1 MSWKED
7 LRASDLTAETF
18 TEIMAKAV
26 RERLD
31 ASAEV
36 AAPLALR
43 VSARG
48 TSARES
54 IAFQCNLR
62 GLWERGIEDRDF
74 ERRHRHCEEYLQGL
88 QEQIE
93 QPGESE
99 RPAGEPAPSA
109 LRPIL
114 QSRDFV
120 QQANRQYENAGV
132 EAHLCADPLAANL
145 RVVYVLDRPRSIS
158 FLSSQNLGLLDM
170 TEEEMAERA
179 HRNLREEFEEA
190 ELDVLTLENEGITT
204 YKLSAEDI
212 FASSLPLIPEVPRQF
227 AARVEEN
234 LLAVVPA
241 RDELFFAGTEH
252 PLDVRMLRMMGEKL
266 FEEERHPVSRSLIAW
281 LGGQWEAYE
290 EA

>member
-1 MSWKED
+1 MSWKEN
-7 LRASDLTAETF
+7 LRAPDLTAETF

-36 AAPLALR
+36 ASPLTLR
-43 VSARG
+43 VSAKG
-48 TSARES
+48 ESTKGS

-62 GLWERGIEDRDF
+62 GLWEKGIQGCDLE
-74 ERRHRHCEEYLQGL
+74 ERQGRCEEYLQGL
-88 QEQIE
+88 QERIE
-93 QPGESE
+93 QPGGTD
-99 RPAGEPAPSA
+99 RPAGEPDPSA

-132 EAHLCADPLAANL
+132 EAHLCADPLAADL
-145 RVVYVLDRPRSIS
+145 RVVYVLDRPQSIS
-158 FLSSQNLGLLDM
+158 FLSSQHLGLLDM

-179 HRNLREEFEEA
+179 HRNLRGEFEEA

-204 YKLSAEDI
+204 YKLSAEGI

-227 AARVEEN
+227 AARVEGD

-281 LGGQWEAYE
+281 EGQWEAYE
-290 EA
+290 NE